1 VSFAG
6 AVLALVVMAVSPA
19 NSFRLDNAVPPT
31 IPVLFSRAFRYGFE
45 FMFNSFRTLPLPTFF
60 TALMPF
66 LIFYHLYSP
75 PTLELTAAK
84 RKQTQLM
91 LAVVPVL
98 SYLLIVASFLPS
110 VYGQSFPVERA
121 RFAGQVCLVAGL
133 MIETSMLGSL
143 FAQYRS
149 QIVSALKFKLVSVI
163 LLAVTA
169 LYPLRA
175 MWITLGDIPEYR
187 DRAKAWDMREAQ
199 IYEAR
204 EQGKT
209 KLIIIQFD
217 GLEGVKE
224 LDVNAN
230 HWVNRCAAKYYKV
243 DSIRAITDK

>member
-1 VSFAG
+1 
-6 AVLALVVMAVSPA
+6 
-19 NSFRLDNAVPPT
+19 VPPT

-45 FMFNSFRTLPLPTFF
+45 FIFNSFQTLPLPTFF

-133 MIETSMLGSL
+133 MIEASMLGSL